1 MTLPS
6 THLSFLHFLTT
17 CLPFLSRGNIFHR
30 PTWGAVKESSL
41 SKRLFVPHPTP
52 SSHQERGLHPATYC
66 PFHLVVKVFFLHATL
81 PPELL
86 KKKKEEDSQHHALSP
101 LFIVSHEVA
110 KSFTKQPEHCRQRL
124 QVPEEV
130 ITTGMSSSKST
141 VRRTAEWQRGGGQDT
156 VWGRNINWNVLSWN
170 GSAFCFRGNFWQL
183 GILLV
188 SAVLQSNT
196 SRICLRNLKPVNT

>member
-1 MTLPS
+1 MRICQRELAIKETFCSPS
-6 THLSFLHFLTT
+6 HPIIAPRERASPHNLLSFS
-17 CLPFLSRGNIFHR
+17 SRREG
-30 PTWGAVKESSL
+30 
-41 SKRLFVPHPTP
+41 
-52 SSHQERGLHPATYC
+52 
-66 PFHLVVKVFFLHATL
+66 FFLHAIL

-86 KKKKEEDSQHHALSP
+86 KKKKEEDGRHHALSP

-141 VRRTAEWQRGGGQDT
+141 VRRTVEWQRGGGQDT